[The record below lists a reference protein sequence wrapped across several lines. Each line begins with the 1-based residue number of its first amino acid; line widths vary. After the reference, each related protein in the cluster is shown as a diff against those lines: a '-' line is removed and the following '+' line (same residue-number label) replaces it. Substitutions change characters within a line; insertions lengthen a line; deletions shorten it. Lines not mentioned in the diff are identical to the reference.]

1 MHRLKPRAV
10 EEWAMQADVAV
21 IGIGAMGSM
30 ALWRLAARGARVV
43 GFERFEPG
51 HERGSSHG
59 ESRIIRTAYYEGP
72 QYVPLVQDAFTLWR
86 RLERESGTSLLTMT
100 GALMIGRPDDGLVA
114 GTLASVRE
122 HGLAH
127 EVLDVAQMRARYP
140 QHRLVSGEVVV
151 YEEAAGFLRPEEA
164 IRAAVRRAESL
175 GATVL
180 RRMRVEKV
188 ETGTQGVRV
197 MAGGRTYRVRHAV
210 VSVGAWLG
218 GFLPALQVPLT
229 VTRQVLAWFPT
240 RAPELF
246 SPQRCAVFMHETE
259 TGRYRYG
266 FPSLDG
272 TTVKLAVHHEG
283 TTTSADE
290 VDRTIH
296 PEDLAPIQSFVRE
309 WLVGVEPVAVR
320 SQVCMYTNTP
330 DAHFVVGPLPGVPV
344 VTVLGGFSGHGF
356 KFAPVMGDVAADL
369 ALQGRTDYPIDLF
382 EPRRFAAGPPLHHGQ
397 ARQ

>member
-1 MHRLKPRAV
+1 MHRLKRRAV
-10 EEWAMQADVAV
+10 EVWTMQADVAV
-21 IGIGAMGSM
+21 IGVGAMGGM
-30 ALWRLAARGARVV
+30 ALWRLAARGARVIA
-43 GFERFEPG
+43 FERFEPG
-51 HERGSSHG
+51 HDRGSSHG
-59 ESRIIRTAYYEGP
+59 ESRIIRTAYSEGL

-114 GTLASVRE
+114 GTMASVRE

-127 EVLDVAQMRARYP
+127 EALDVAQMRERYP
-140 QHRLVSGEVVV
+140 QHRLVSGEVAV

-180 RRMRVEKV
+180 RRTPVEKV

-197 MAGGRTYRVRHAV
+197 TAGDRAYRARHAV

-218 GFLPALQVPLT
+218 GFLPALPVPLT
-229 VTRQVLAWFPT
+229 VERQVVGWFPLRT
-240 RAPELF
+240 PELY
-246 SPQRCAVFMHETE
+246 SPQLCPVFMHETE

-266 FPSLDG
+266 FPTLDG
-272 TTVKLAVHHEG
+272 TSVKMAVHHEG
-283 TTTSADE
+283 TTTSPHA
-290 VDRTIH
+290 VDRTVH
-296 PEDLAPIQSFVRE
+296 LKDLAPIQSFVRE

-330 DAHFVVGPLPGVPV
+330 DAHFVVGPLPV

-356 KFAPVMGDVAADL
+356 KFAPVLGDVAADL
-369 ALQGRTDYPIDLF
+369 ALQGHTAYPIDLF
-382 EPRRFAAGPPLHHGQ
+382 EPGRFAAGLPLHRDQ

>member
-1 MHRLKPRAV
+1 
-10 EEWAMQADVAV
+10 MQADVAV
-21 IGIGAMGSM
+21 IGVGAMGSM

-43 GFERFEPG
+43 GFERSEPG
-51 HERGSSHG
+51 HDRGSSHG

-72 QYVPLVQDAFTLWR
+72 QYVPLVQDAFILWR

-100 GALMIGRPDDGLVA
+100 GALMIGRPDGGLVS
-114 GTLASVRE
+114 GTLSSVRE

-127 EVLDVAQMRARYP
+127 ELLDVGQMRERYP
-140 QHRLVSGEVVV
+140 QHRLVSGEVAV

-180 RRMRVEKV
+180 RRTPVEKV

-197 MAGGRTYRVRHAV
+197 TAGGWTYQVGHAV

-218 GFLPALQVPLT
+218 GFLPELQVPLT
-229 VTRQVLAWFPT
+229 VERQVVGWFPL
-240 RAPELF
+240 RAPELY
-246 SPQRCAVFMHETE
+246 SPQRCPVFMHETE

-272 TTVKLAVHHEG
+272 ATVKMAVHHEG
-283 TTTSADE
+283 TTTSPDE
-290 VDRTIH
+290 VDRTAR
-296 PEDLAPIQSFVRE
+296 PEDLAPVQSFVRE

-320 SQVCMYTNTP
+320 SQVCLYTNTP
-330 DAHFVVGPLPGVPV
+330 DAHFVVGSLPGVPAL
-344 VTVLGGFSGHGF
+344 TVLGGFSGHGF

-369 ALQGRTDYPIDLF
+369 ALQGRTDYPIELF
-382 EPRRFAAGPPLHHGQ
+382 EPRRFSAGLPLHRDQ